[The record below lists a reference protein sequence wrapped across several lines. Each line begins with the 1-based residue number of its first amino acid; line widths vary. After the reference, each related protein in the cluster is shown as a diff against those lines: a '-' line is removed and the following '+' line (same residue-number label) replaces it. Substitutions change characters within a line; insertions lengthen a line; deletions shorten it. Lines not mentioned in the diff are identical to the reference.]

1 MSQGNETFC
10 TSVGCMDGRSECAVA
25 KWGREKFGV
34 QYIDAITEAG
44 TVGLLIGE
52 NVDQLLESV
61 QKKVL
66 ISIEKHRSKGII
78 VSGHQECAGNSVPD
92 NVQKD
97 EVRKVV
103 SMFQDLFNFSLPIL
117 GVFVKRSE
125 KDPSQWVVEEVP
137 QTMKA

>member
-1 MSQGNETFC
+1 MAQIEETFC

>member
-1 MSQGNETFC
+1 MAQIEETFC

-34 QYIDAITEAG
+34 QYVDAITEAG

-61 QKKVL
+61 QKKIL

-92 NVQKD
+92 EVQKD
-97 EVRKVV
+97 EIRDVV

-117 GVFVKRSE
+117 GVFVKRSDQ
-125 KDPSQWVVEEVP
+125 DPSQWVVEEVP
-137 QTMKA
+137 QTVKA